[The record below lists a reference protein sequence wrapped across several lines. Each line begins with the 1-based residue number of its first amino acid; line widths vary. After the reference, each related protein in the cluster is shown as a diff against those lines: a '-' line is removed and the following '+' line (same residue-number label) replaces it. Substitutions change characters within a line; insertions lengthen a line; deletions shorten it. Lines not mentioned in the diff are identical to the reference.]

1 MPALSLTELERGTK
15 DCQDSR
21 ELSFLLMQPLADIVD
36 FSHTYTSAIPHTN
49 KRSDR
54 NCTTST
60 LYNRNGSDIYSPK
73 VSHSLLGCYIT
84 QTHTCQLYTSALGG
98 LLFASLPSD
107 PSKREREIQRNLKEK
122 SRTRL
127 PTRSGTCLL
136 LPSTPS
142 CLIYSDPTQQS
153 SASTTQYTLLLH
165 LSRQIYNITCVC
177 VYKYVCMYQ
186 VQLAFRYTHTLCI
199 SRAGWWSSSVCS
211 VHLLED
217 IHRIPPLGANPV
229 QTPCIS
235 TYIYIYSL
243 YPISERALKT
253 LILFSKDTHTHQSSC
268 LCMYTSSSIDL
279 SPHIQVE
286 EKKREKS
293 G

>member
-1 MPALSLTELERGTK
+1 
-15 DCQDSR
+15 
-21 ELSFLLMQPLADIVD
+21 MQPLADIVD

-84 QTHTCQLYTSALGG
+84 QTRTCQLYTVHLEDCC
-98 LLFASLPSD
+98 LPVCRQIPVS
-107 PSKREREIQRNLKEK
+107 ERESCIIKEK

-199 SRAGWWSSSVCS
+199 SRAGWWSIVYVVCIYWKISIAFPPRSKSSS
-211 VHLLED
+211 DSLYKY
-217 IHRIPPLGANPV
+217 
-229 QTPCIS
+229 
-235 TYIYIYSL
+235 TYIYSIYIL
-243 YPISERALKT
+243 YPKGPSRL
-253 LILFSKDTHTHQSSC
+253 LFSSQKTHTHTHQFSC

-286 EKKREKS
+286 EKREKS